1 MTAVA
6 STTTTAASGGTNAS
20 ADLAQNGVAAAF
32 TTLGG
37 VVIAESGNGDFKTS
51 GTLILTAPSGW
62 LFNTAAAISAT
73 PGKVGGGTTPNDIS
87 ASVGAITAS
96 SITVNITV
104 NAMARL
110 DNLTLSGIQVQA
122 TEGGNL
128 PVAGNILRT
137 AANPGSAV
145 IVGVSND
152 VTNFGSLSQALGALR
167 LFVLLPGQSLTD
179 GSTVASS
186 GISGS
191 PANQAAG
198 VGFNLAQLVAADREF
213 NAAATYSGA
222 KTIAWSGPGGSPIY
236 TTNVSFTGGHSTTTL
251 ATTLRKA
258 ETTTLGATSATSP
271 AIGTALPSAS
281 FTVDPGPVTKLQL
294 LLPGETA
301 APGTTAGK
309 TGVPTVQTSSV
320 TILNNVRVNAVDANW
335 NAIGGAAPD
344 VAINS
349 SDAAATIA
357 DDNGAAGGNLSLVA
371 GSGTLSSFTFGTG
384 GGPQTVTATDVAAGL
399 SAGTSAS
406 VTVNKSASATS
417 LSSSQNPSVLGQ
429 SVTFTATV
437 TGGVGTPTGTV
448 NFKDGSTVIG
458 SALPLDG
465 SGVVAFTTSSLTA
478 ATHTISAVFSGST
491 LYNASTSAN
500 LSQVVNKISTATA
513 LVSSLNPACAG
524 QPVTLTATVSV
535 VAPGSGVPA
544 GSVDFKDGTNVIGT
558 ISLNASAVAT
568 LTTSSL
574 SSTTHNLT
582 AVYKGNGSFNTSTST
597 PALVQAVKPKPS
609 ASVSGSASICPG
621 GFATI
626 RANLGGT
633 SPWTVTWSDGLVQ
646 SGITVNIASRSVSP
660 SVTTV
665 FTVTNVAD
673 ATCSNSGTGSATV
686 TVNAPPAISAQ
697 PSSKSA
703 CAGSTTT
710 FTVAAS
716 GTSLTYRWRKN
727 GVNLVNGGHI
737 SGATNATL
745 TISSA
750 ATADEGS
757 YDVVISGACP
767 PSLASNAASL
777 TVMPLPVATIT
788 ADSALCALSTGNS
801 ASVPDAGA
809 GASYAW
815 TTNGG
820 TITGGGA
827 TPIVTFTAG
836 ASKGSMTLSVTVTSA
851 SGCSAA
857 SNKDIALSTGDVVIE
872 DWKNIPVGTES
883 WQSATLSAKDMTYP
897 EGGTIPYRLT
907 LPQPCVGSTWSI
919 TLQYDFVDLSSGVH
933 FCDFLTSYNAYE
945 GSVNGKACT
954 GGACTGEST
963 FPIPADGDL
972 SYQLPGVFTVE
983 NGTITSV
990 SAYSTTPA
998 GGGLQ
1003 KRLTLTGTA
1012 KPGADVMILFGAHM
1026 ARDYEWG
1033 NGNGAHEWPTGTAN
1047 LGFSNYSAGTTSSGG
1062 TNVKISDNILD
1073 NPSQSDLSV
1082 VATDS
1087 PDPVNA
1093 GQNLTYNII
1102 VSNSGPLSSISDS
1115 LTDAIPAGTT
1125 FVSATAPAGWTMTT
1139 PAVGG
1144 TGIVRWFRPTSFAAG
1159 AGATFGMVVA
1169 VNSNAVGTVENTAVL
1184 TAGNVD
1190 AYLFNNSA
1198 HTSTIIFGACSAP
1211 VVSSAPA
1218 SVNVCVGGT
1227 ASFSAS
1233 ATGTPAPAIQWQ
1245 VMPTGGGSFGDLIGE
1260 TAGSL
1265 SFAAIASQSGNQY
1278 RARFSNA
1285 CGTTFSAPA
1294 TLNWCPGNTA
1304 PVVTITG
1311 PPNGLSFAV
1320 GTPVTFA
1327 GSFTDAVGDTHIA
1340 VWTIGGVDVP
1350 GVVNDTTQTVAASY
1364 AFSTAGN
1371 YAIKLTVT
1379 DQDGASGISTQ
1390 VLGQTATVTVSS
1402 PTSGGDENRPRLTPA
1417 SGARPALDVQF
1428 GLAQNAPNPFRSGTQ
1443 IRFSLAV
1450 QSRVKLG
1457 VFDVAGRQVVSLSD
1471 QVWDAG
1477 SHALDWSGTTDGGS
1491 LARGGFYVIRM
1502 VAQSTTGDRQYRA
1515 QKTMVRIN

>member
-1 MTAVA
+1 
-6 STTTTAASGGTNAS
+6 
-20 ADLAQNGVAAAF
+20 
-32 TTLGG
+32 
-37 VVIAESGNGDFKTS
+37 
-51 GTLILTAPSGW
+51 
-62 LFNTAAAISAT
+62 
-73 PGKVGGGTTPNDIS
+73 
-87 ASVGAITAS
+87 
-96 SITVNITV
+96 
-104 NAMARL
+104 
-110 DNLTLSGIQVQA
+110 
-122 TEGGNL
+122 
-128 PVAGNILRT
+128 
-137 AANPGSAV
+137 
-145 IVGVSND
+145 VSND

-179 GSTVASS
+179 GSSVASS

-198 VGFNLAQLVAADREF
+198 VAFNLAELVAADREF
-213 NAAATYSGA
+213 NIAATYSGA
-222 KTIAWSGPGGSPIY
+222 KTIAWSGPGGSPNY
-236 TTNVSFTGGHSTTTL
+236 TTNVSFTGGHSTMLL

-258 ETTTLGATSATSP
+258 ETTALSATSATSP
-271 AIGTALPSAS
+271 AIATALPSS
-281 FTVDPGPVTKLQL
+281 SLTVDPGPVTKLQV

-309 TGVPTVQTSSV
+309 TGVPTAQTSSV
-320 TILNNVRVNAVDANW
+320 AILNNVRVNAVDANW
-335 NAIGGAAPD
+335 NAISGAAPD

-384 GGPQTVTATDVAAGL
+384 GASQTLTATDVAAAL
-399 SAGTSAS
+399 SASASAS
-406 VTVNKSASATS
+406 VTVNKPASAIG
-417 LSSSQNPSVLGQ
+417 LSSSLNPAVWGQ
-429 SVTFTATV
+429 SVTFAATV
-437 TGGVGTPTGTV
+437 TGGAGTPAGTV
-448 NFKDGSTVIG
+448 NFKDGATVIG

-465 SGVVAFTTSSLTA
+465 SGVATFTTSSLTT
-478 ATHTISAVFSGST
+478 ATHTISAVFSGSAVYST
-491 LYNASTSAN
+491 STSAN

-574 SSTTHNLT
+574 SATSHNLT
-582 AVYKGNGSFNTSTST
+582 AVYKGNGSFNTSSST
-597 PALVQAVKPKPS
+597 PVLVQTVKPKPS
-609 ASVSGSASICPG
+609 ASVSGSTSICPG

-646 SGITVNIASRSVSP
+646 GGITVNIASRSVSP
-660 SVTTV
+660 SATTV
-665 FTVTNVAD
+665 FTITNVAD

-686 TVNAPPAISAQ
+686 TVNAPPVISTQ

-703 CAGSTTT
+703 CLGSTAT

-750 ATADEGS
+750 AAADEGS
-757 YDVVISGACP
+757 YDVVVSGTCP
-767 PSLASNAASL
+767 PSQTSNAASL

-788 ADSALCALSTGNS
+788 ADSALCALSTANS

-815 TTNGG
+815 TMSNG
-820 TITGGGA
+820 TITGGNGTA
-827 TPIVTFTAG
+827 TIIFTAG
-836 ASKGSMTLSVTVTSA
+836 TTNKSQPATLSVTVTGPN
-851 SGCSAA
+851 GCSA
-857 SNKDIALSTGDVVIE
+857 SSSRDVIVSPGDVVIE
-872 DWKNIPVGTES
+872 DWKNIPVGAES

-945 GSVNGKACT
+945 GSVNGKACA
-954 GGACTGEST
+954 GGSCTGEST

-1033 NGNGAHEWPTGTAN
+1033 ADKGAHEWPTGTAN
-1047 LGFSNYSAGTTSSGG
+1047 LGFSNYSAGTISSGG

-1115 LTDAIPAGTT
+1115 LTDAIPTGTT
-1125 FVSATAPAGWTMTT
+1125 FVSATTPAGWTLTT

-1245 VMPTGGGSFGDLIGE
+1245 VMPNGGGSFGDLIGE

-1327 GSFTDAVGDTHIA
+1327 GSFTDAAGDTHIA

-1457 VFDVAGRQVVSLSD
+1457 VFDVAGRQVASLSD